1 MAVPRFNT
9 NALAEKAKTCKFK
22 LVKGI
27 RQQWPFS
34 LGRRGVYLC
43 LFSNKKALVDLSNKD
58 GSTVYQKHS
67 RLLI

>member
-1 MAVPRFNT
+1 MNLLSPGVNEKVMLRVYLAVPRFNT

-34 LGRRGVYLC
+34 LGRRGVYIC
-43 LFSNKKALVDLSNKD
+43 F
-58 GSTVYQKHS
+58 
-67 RLLI
+67 